1 MNPVTNNLLTGERE
15 VCNGVKKNN
24 KFKPPFKLITVI
36 IIIFLAL
43 FFIIGYIW
51 RIMST
56 SDYFRVTDIV
66 AKVPNVVDLSYF
78 EGRNIFSIDLR
89 KEADYILDYCPDFS
103 KVRLGKVLPNRI
115 FVDFIKRK
123 PVAFVR
129 LYKYYFVDENAV
141 CFYSSSEPQDLD
153 LPIIAGLETKVF
165 AVKPGKKYN
174 VRELAL
180 ALNIIKE
187 AKSNKI
193 LKDYKIKKIDVANPS
208 NTSVFITLP
217 SGPDDYSNGQQVLV
231 PEYLEIRMGEDDIK
245 NRIVFLG
252 GVVAESNKNLSNIK
266 YIDLRFKDP
275 VVKFKDAK

>member
-1 MNPVTNNLLTGERE
+1 M
-15 VCNGVKKNN
+15 KKNN
-24 KFKPPFKLITVI
+24 KRKKPTVKLITVI

-43 FFIIGYIW
+43 LFIISYIY

-66 AKVPNVVDLSYF
+66 TKVPNVVDLSYLK
-78 EGRNIFSIDLR
+78 GRNIFSIDLR

-103 KVRLGKVLPNRI
+103 KVRLAKVLPNRI

-141 CFYSSSEPQDLD
+141 FFYSSSEPQDLE

-208 NTSVFITLP
+208 NTLVFITLP
-217 SGPDDYSNGQQVLV
+217 SNPADYSNGKRVLA
-231 PEYLEIRMGEDDIK
+231 PEYLEVRIGEDDIK
-245 NRIVFLG
+245 NRIIFLG
-252 GVVAESNKNLSNIK
+252 GVVAQANKNLSNIK
-266 YIDLRFKDP
+266 YIDLRFKEP

>member
-1 MNPVTNNLLTGERE
+1 MNPVTNILVTGKKG

-24 KFKPPFKLITVI
+24 KFKPPVKFITVI
-36 IIIFLAL
+36 IIIFLVL
-43 FFIIGYIW
+43 FFIISYIW
-51 RIMST
+51 SIVST
-56 SDYFRVTDIV
+56 SDYFKVTDIV
-66 AKVPNVVDLSYF
+66 TKVPNIVDLSYLK
-78 EGRNIFSIDLR
+78 GRNIFSIDLR
-89 KEADYILDYCPDFS
+89 RESDYILDFCPDFS
-103 KVRLGKVLPNRI
+103 KVRLAKVLPNRI

-141 CFYSSSEPQDLD
+141 LFYSSSEPQDLD
-153 LPIIAGLETKVF
+153 LPTIAGLETKIF
-165 AVKPGKKYN
+165 GVKPRKKYN
-174 VRELAL
+174 IRELLL

-187 AKSNKI
+187 TKNNKI
-193 LKDYKIKKIDVANPS
+193 LKGYKIKKIDVANPS

-217 SGPDDYSNGQQVLV
+217 SSPADYSNGKQVLV
-231 PEYLEIRMGEDDIK
+231 PEYLEIRIGEDDIK